1 MLKKPSLAE
10 DSLVDSVHTILDNHK
25 AEDIV
30 TINLSGKTTFADYMV
45 IASGTSQRHLKALAH
60 YLQDELFKKGHKYV
74 QLEGAELTD
83 WILVD
88 LGNVIVHL
96 FKPETRQ
103 TYDLESMWDHNTIHA
118 LRQLRG

>member
-1 MLKKPSLAE
+1 MSKKTSLAE
-10 DSLVDSVHTILDNHK
+10 GILVDIVHKTLDDHK

-60 YLQDELFKKGHKYV
+60 YLHDEVLKKGHKYV
-74 QLEGAELTD
+74 QLEGTELTD

-96 FKPETRQ
+96 FKPEARQ